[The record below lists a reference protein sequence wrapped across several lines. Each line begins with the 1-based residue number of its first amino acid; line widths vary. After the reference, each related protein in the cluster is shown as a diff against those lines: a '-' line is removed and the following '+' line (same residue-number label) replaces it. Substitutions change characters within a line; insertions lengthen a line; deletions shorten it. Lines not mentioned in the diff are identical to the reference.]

1 MSEFLSL
8 IFEFY
13 LIDFYF
19 ENVFREVSLV
29 LTTLWPT
36 LASRIL
42 NRCLFLLKIKQ
53 VLAESLH
60 TFNYIIP
67 SHVKCN

>member
-53 VLAESLH
+53 VLGESLH